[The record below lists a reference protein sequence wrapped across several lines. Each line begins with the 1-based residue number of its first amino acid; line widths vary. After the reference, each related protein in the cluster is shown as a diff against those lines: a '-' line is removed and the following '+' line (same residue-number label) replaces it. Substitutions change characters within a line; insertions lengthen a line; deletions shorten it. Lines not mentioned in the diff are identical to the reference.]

1 MRAGRI
7 GCQFPGPGP
16 PASLSSGVSFM
27 RATRSFLI
35 AILLCGLGSPIFA
48 GDFYQQYLSAV
59 DTNKYTQP
67 LGALPG
73 LVATNNT
80 GIKVTNAVVDLNSLK
95 QSGEIS
101 RVRLGM
107 TMQEVVDRWGKP
119 KGGWSRCLHG
129 LITFSYTGVS
139 LGFEGNRLETIHF
152 SPPAK
157 LAGGLSPKSTTGEFV
172 RVLGAPTSQV
182 GSCRPWQFGLP
193 LGRRKST
200 LGVLGPGVG
209 DHLRGAHPEPSRAVE
224 GDCGS

>member
-1 MRAGRI
+1 
-7 GCQFPGPGP
+7 
-16 PASLSSGVSFM
+16 M

-182 GSCRPWQFGLP
+182 GSA
-193 LGRRKST
+193 
-200 LGVLGPGVG
+200 
-209 DHLRGAHPEPSRAVE
+209 DRGSLAYLSAGANLLLEFWDQELATIYVERTPSRAE
-224 GDCGS
+224 PWKGIAGANKAD